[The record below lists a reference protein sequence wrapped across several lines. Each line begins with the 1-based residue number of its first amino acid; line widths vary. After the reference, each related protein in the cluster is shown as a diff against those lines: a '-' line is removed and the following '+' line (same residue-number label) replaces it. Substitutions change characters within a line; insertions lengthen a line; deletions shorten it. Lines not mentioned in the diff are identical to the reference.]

1 VARMRSCSRIT
12 AFWLV
17 EAMGIEPTN
26 LLHAMQALYQLS
38 YAPVAR
44 TSISEGVRPEPFV
57 LLVQQLVLQRSGCR
71 DPLPVRGQPKQ
82 HRGDPAMWVPR
93 LAVPYHSMTGEEIR
107 RFIRSTPA
115 RPGLLATVRA
125 DGRPHVAPVWID
137 LDDDGSVVFTTGA
150 ETVKGRNLRRTG
162 RAAICV
168 DDDRPPFSF
177 VTLEGPV
184 TIDDNLV
191 HLRQWAARLGGR
203 YMGAARAEEYGAR
216 NGVPGELLVHL
227 HPERTASAA
236 DLSS

>member
-1 VARMRSCSRIT
+1 
-12 AFWLV
+12 V

-44 TSISEGVRPEPFV
+44 TSISKGVRLEPFV
-57 LLVQQLVLQRSGCR
+57 LLVQ
-71 DPLPVRGQPKQ
+71 
-82 HRGDPAMWVPR
+82 VPR
-93 LAVPYHSMTGEEIR
+93 LAVPYHPMTGEEIR

-162 RAAICV
+162 RAALCV

-184 TIDDNLV
+184 TFDDNLV
-191 HLRQWAARLGGR
+191 HLRDWAARLGGR
-203 YMGAARAEEYGAR
+203 YMGADRAEEYGAR
-216 NGVPGELLVHL
+216 NGVPGELLVRL

-236 DLSS
+236 DLAN